1 MSFKHSL
8 SILTSRF
15 SITYK
20 LLAFILIVTFLF
32 SVLMV
37 SVIYPTLAGLRNS
50 INELDLDVAVRHY
63 IEQALKGD
71 DPGLQSQAYEQLSSK
86 LDQAAEIVRNSS
98 TEISLAIV
106 LAAVL
111 YLFYVVF
118 FSWGQ
123 YCVSDVINHHMSS
136 NSKFGFS
143 SNLAVNFKKAMRYSL
158 LYTVITIGFMAAAG
172 LLFWLSFATLFKFV
186 PLLGIASVVAIFV
199 FVMALRR
206 ALLFGW
212 VPAMVS
218 DGLGAVDGLKK
229 GMSLLKRRFNY
240 ALGLYFVFY
249 IVFLSL
255 NVMVTIFTVGVGTL
269 FSISIS
275 LALAQVCDLVIYYR
289 TVGKRYYID
298 VLNVVDPS
306 IKQRSL

>member
-15 SITYK
+15 SIVYK
-20 LLAFILIVTFLF
+20 LLAFVLIVVFLF
-32 SVLMV
+32 SVLTV
-37 SVIYPTLAGLRNS
+37 CAVYPTLSGLRSNMS
-50 INELDLDVAVRHY
+50 ELGLGDAVSNY
-63 IEQALKGD
+63 VEQALRGE
-71 DPGLQSQAYEQLSSK
+71 PEMQIQAYEELSAK
-86 LDQAAEIVRNSS
+86 FD
-98 TEISLAIV
+98 
-106 LAAVL
+106 LAADIFQKNSLQINLSIVWFVIL
-111 YLFYVVF
+111 YLLFVVF

-143 SNLAVNFKKAMRYSL
+143 SNLIVNFKKAMRYSL
-158 LYTVITIGFMAAAG
+158 LYTAITIGFMLVVS
-172 LLFWLSFATLFKFV
+172 LLFWLSFATLFKVV
-186 PLLGIASVVAIFV
+186 PILGLASAVAIFV
-199 FVMALRR
+199 FAMAVRR

-212 VPAMVS
+212 VPAMVA
-218 DGLGAVDGLKK
+218 DGMDVIDGLKK
-229 GMSLLKRRFNY
+229 GMSLLKQRFSY
-240 ALGLYFVFY
+240 AFGLYLMYYIAWLGL
-249 IVFLSL
+249 
-255 NVMVTIFTVGVGTL
+255 TIAVSFFTLFVGTL
-269 FSISIS
+269 FAISTS

>member
-20 LLAFILIVTFLF
+20 LLAFILIITFLF

-37 SVIYPTLAGLRNS
+37 CAIYPTLSGLRNS
-50 INELDLDVAVRHY
+50 VNELGLSNAIKDYLREALRG
-63 IEQALKGD
+63 EPEAQA
-71 DPGLQSQAYEQLSSK
+71 QAYEVLSSK
-86 LDQAAEIVRNSS
+86 FDAAADAIQKNSLQINLS
-98 TEISLAIV
+98 VVWLV
-106 LAAVL
+106 LI
-111 YLFYVVF
+111 YLLYVVF

-123 YCVSDVINHHMSS
+123 YCVSDVINHHMNS

-158 LYTVITIGFMAAAG
+158 LYTAITIGFMAVVA
-172 LLFWLSFATLFKFV
+172 LLYWLSFVTLFKIAPIV
-186 PLLGIASVVAIFV
+186 GLGSAVVIFVVAL
-199 FVMALRR
+199 ALRR

-212 VPAMVS
+212 VPAMAA
-218 DGLGAVDGLKK
+218 DGLDVVEGLKK
-229 GMSLLKRRFNY
+229 GMSLLKQRFVY
-240 ALGLYFVFY
+240 AFGLYVAYYLSWFALVVGITVFT
-249 IVFLSL
+249 L
-255 NVMVTIFTVGVGTL
+255 GVGTL
-269 FSISIS
+269 PAVAFS

>member
-20 LLAFILIVTFLF
+20 LLVFVLIVTFLF
-32 SVLMV
+32 SVLTV
-37 SVIYPTLAGLRNS
+37 CALYPTLADLRNNM
-50 INELDLDVAVRHY
+50 NELALGDAIGNYVR
-63 IEQALKGD
+63 EALKGE
-71 DPGLQSQAYEQLSSK
+71 PELQAQAYENLSSK
-86 LDQAAEIVRNSS
+86 FDQAGDIIRNNSLQINLSIVW
-98 TEISLAIV
+98 LV
-106 LAAVL
+106 LI
-111 YLFYVVF
+111 YLLYVVF

-143 SNLAVNFKKAMRYSL
+143 SNLIVNFKKAMRYSL
-158 LYTVITIGFMAAAG
+158 LYTAITIGFMIVVA
-172 LLFWLSFATLFKFV
+172 LLFWLSFATLFKV
-186 PLLGIASVVAIFV
+186 APVLGLASAVGIFV
-199 FVMALRR
+199 LAMAVRR

-212 VPAMVS
+212 IPAMVS
-218 DGLGAVDGLKK
+218 DGLGVVDGLKK
-229 GMSLLKRRFNY
+229 AMSLLKQRFAY
-240 ALGLYFVFY
+240 ALGLYVVYY
-249 IVFLSL
+249 IAWFALTVAITL
-255 NVMVTIFTVGVGTL
+255 FTFGVGTL
-269 FSISIS
+269 FAISIS
-275 LALAQVCDLVIYYR
+275 LALAQACDLVIYYR

>member
-20 LLAFILIVTFLF
+20 LLVFLIVITFLF
-32 SVLMV
+32 SVLTV
-37 SVIYPTLAGLRNS
+37 CVIYPTLAGLRN
-50 INELDLDVAVRHY
+50 NMHELDLGNAIRTYVHEALQGNPDK
-63 IEQALKGD
+63 QAE
-71 DPGLQSQAYEQLSSK
+71 AYDMLSAK
-86 LDQAAEIVRNSS
+86 FDQAGEIIRNN
-98 TEISLAIV
+98 SLQINLSIV
-106 LAAVL
+106 WLVLL
-111 YLFYVVF
+111 YLLYVVF

-143 SNLAVNFKKAMRYSL
+143 SNLIVNFKKAMRYSL
-158 LYTVITIGFMAAAG
+158 MYTAITIGFMIVVA
-172 LLFWLSFATLFKFV
+172 LLYLLSFATLFKVAPMVGLFS
-186 PLLGIASVVAIFV
+186 AVAIFV
-199 FVMALRR
+199 VAMAVRR

-212 VPAMVS
+212 IPAMVS
-218 DGLGAVDGLKK
+218 DGLGVIDGLKK
-229 GMSLLKRRFNY
+229 AMSLLKQRFSY
-240 ALGLYFVFY
+240 AFGLYLIYYVAWLGLTVA
-249 IVFLSL
+249 ISL
-255 NVMVTIFTVGVGTL
+255 FTFFVGTL
-269 FSISIS
+269 FAISVS
-275 LALAQVCDLVIYYR
+275 LALAQACDLVIYYR

>member
-20 LLAFILIVTFLF
+20 LLVFILIITFLF
-32 SVLMV
+32 TVLTV
-37 SVIYPTLAGLRNS
+37 CAIYPTLSGLRNNM
-50 INELDLDVAVRHY
+50 NELGLGDAVRNY
-63 IEQALKGD
+63 VDQALRGEQDK
-71 DPGLQSQAYEQLSSK
+71 QAEAYDELSVK
-86 LDQAAEIVRNSS
+86 LDAAADIIKNNSLQINLSIVW
-98 TEISLAIV
+98 LV
-106 LAAVL
+106 LI
-111 YLFYVVF
+111 YLLYVVF

-158 LYTVITIGFMAAAG
+158 LYTAITIGFMIVVA
-172 LLFWLSFATLFKFV
+172 LLFWLSFATLFRFAPIV
-186 PLLGIASVVAIFV
+186 GLGSAVAIFV
-199 FVMALRR
+199 LAMAVRR

-212 VPAMVS
+212 VPAMVA
-218 DGLGAVDGLKK
+218 DGLGVIDGLKK
-229 GMSLLKRRFNY
+229 SGSLLKQRFSY
-240 ALGLYFVFY
+240 ALGLYVVYYVAWLGLTIAVTVFT
-249 IVFLSL
+249 L
-255 NVMVTIFTVGVGTL
+255 GVGTL
-269 FSISIS
+269 LAISIS
-275 LALAQVCDLVIYYR
+275 LALAQACDLVIYYR

-306 IKQRSL
+306 IKQRSI

>member
-20 LLAFILIVTFLF
+20 LLVFVLIVTFLF
-32 SVLMV
+32 SVLTV
-37 SVIYPTLAGLRNS
+37 CALYPTLADLRNNM
-50 INELDLDVAVRHY
+50 NELALGDAIGNYVR
-63 IEQALKGD
+63 EALKGE
-71 DPGLQSQAYEQLSSK
+71 PELQAQAYENLSSK
-86 LDQAAEIVRNSS
+86 FDQAGDIIRNNSLQINLSIVW
-98 TEISLAIV
+98 LV
-106 LAAVL
+106 LI
-111 YLFYVVF
+111 YLLYVVF

-143 SNLAVNFKKAMRYSL
+143 SNLIVNFKKAMRYSL
-158 LYTVITIGFMAAAG
+158 LYTAITIGFMIVVA
-172 LLFWLSFATLFKFV
+172 LLFWLSFATLFKV
-186 PLLGIASVVAIFV
+186 APVIGLASAVGIFV
-199 FVMALRR
+199 LAMAVRR

-212 VPAMVS
+212 IPAMVS
-218 DGLGAVDGLKK
+218 DGLGVVDGLKK
-229 GMSLLKRRFNY
+229 AMSLLKQRFAY
-240 ALGLYFVFY
+240 ALGLYVVYY
-249 IVFLSL
+249 IAWFALTVAITL
-255 NVMVTIFTVGVGTL
+255 FTFGIGTL
-269 FSISIS
+269 FAISIS
-275 LALAQVCDLVIYYR
+275 LALAQACDLVIYYR

>member
-20 LLAFILIVTFLF
+20 LLAFILIITFLF
-32 SVLMV
+32 TVLTV
-37 SVIYPTLAGLRNS
+37 CAIYPTLSGLRNNM
-50 INELDLDVAVRHY
+50 NELGLGDAVSNY
-63 IEQALKGD
+63 VDQALRGEKD
-71 DPGLQSQAYEQLSSK
+71 KQAEAYDELSTK
-86 LDQAAEIVRNSS
+86 LDAAADIIKNNSLQINLSIVW
-98 TEISLAIV
+98 LV
-106 LAAVL
+106 LI
-111 YLFYVVF
+111 YLLYVVF

-158 LYTVITIGFMAAAG
+158 LYTAITIGFMIVVA
-172 LLFWLSFATLFKFV
+172 LLFWLSFATLFKFA
-186 PLLGIASVVAIFV
+186 PLVGLGSAVAIFV
-199 FVMALRR
+199 LAMAVRR
-206 ALLFGW
+206 AMLFGW

-218 DGLGAVDGLKK
+218 DGLGVIDGLKK
-229 GMSLLKRRFNY
+229 CGRLLKQRFTY
-240 ALGLYFVFY
+240 AFGLYVVYYVAWLGLTIAVTVFT
-249 IVFLSL
+249 L
-255 NVMVTIFTVGVGTL
+255 GVGTL
-269 FSISIS
+269 LAISIS

-306 IKQRSL
+306 IKQRSI

>member
-20 LLAFILIVTFLF
+20 LLAFILIITFLF

-37 SVIYPTLAGLRNS
+37 CAIYPTLSGLRNS
-50 INELDLDVAVRHY
+50 VNELGLSNAIKDYVR
-63 IEQALKGD
+63 EALRGEPEAQA
-71 DPGLQSQAYEQLSSK
+71 QTYEVLSSK
-86 LDQAAEIVRNSS
+86 FDAAADAIQKNSLQINLS
-98 TEISLAIV
+98 VVWLV
-106 LAAVL
+106 LI
-111 YLFYVVF
+111 YLLYVVF

-123 YCVSDVINHHMSS
+123 YCVSDVINHHMNS

-158 LYTVITIGFMAAAG
+158 LYTAITIGFMAVVA
-172 LLFWLSFATLFKFV
+172 LLYWLSFVTLFKIAPIV
-186 PLLGIASVVAIFV
+186 GLGSAVVIFVVAL
-199 FVMALRR
+199 ALRR

-212 VPAMVS
+212 VPAMVA
-218 DGLGAVDGLKK
+218 DGLDVVEGLKK
-229 GMSLLKRRFNY
+229 GMSLLKQRFVY
-240 ALGLYFVFY
+240 AFGLYVAYYLSWFALVVGITVFT
-249 IVFLSL
+249 L
-255 NVMVTIFTVGVGTL
+255 GVGTL
-269 FSISIS
+269 PAVAFS

>member
-20 LLAFILIVTFLF
+20 LLVFVLIVTFLF
-32 SVLMV
+32 SVLTV
-37 SVIYPTLAGLRNS
+37 CALYPTLADLRNNM
-50 INELDLDVAVRHY
+50 NELALGDAIGNYVR
-63 IEQALKGD
+63 EALKGE
-71 DPGLQSQAYEQLSSK
+71 PELQAQAYENLSSK
-86 LDQAAEIVRNSS
+86 FDQAGDVIRNNSLQINLSIVW
-98 TEISLAIV
+98 LV
-106 LAAVL
+106 LI
-111 YLFYVVF
+111 YLLYVVF

-143 SNLAVNFKKAMRYSL
+143 SNLIVNFKKAMRYSL
-158 LYTVITIGFMAAAG
+158 LYTAITIGFMIVVA
-172 LLFWLSFATLFKFV
+172 LLFWLSFATLFKV
-186 PLLGIASVVAIFV
+186 APVIGLASAVGIFV
-199 FVMALRR
+199 LAIAVRR

-212 VPAMVS
+212 IPAMVS
-218 DGLGAVDGLKK
+218 DGLGVVDGLKK
-229 GMSLLKRRFNY
+229 AMSLLKQRFAY
-240 ALGLYFVFY
+240 ALGLYVVYY
-249 IVFLSL
+249 IAWFALTVAITL
-255 NVMVTIFTVGVGTL
+255 FTFGIGTL
-269 FSISIS
+269 FAISIS
-275 LALAQVCDLVIYYR
+275 LALAQACDLVIYYR

>member
-20 LLAFILIVTFLF
+20 LLVFLLVLTFVF

-37 SVIYPTLAGLRNS
+37 CAVYPTISDLRNN
-50 INELDLDVAVRHY
+50 INELGLGDAIKNYVR
-63 IEQALKGD
+63 EALKGE
-71 DPGLQSQAYEQLSSK
+71 PQLQAQAYEELSSK
-86 LDQAAEIVRNSS
+86 FDTAAEIVRNNNLQINLS
-98 TEISLAIV
+98 IV
-106 LAAVL
+106 WLVLL
-111 YLFYVVF
+111 YLLYVVF

-123 YCVSDVINHHMSS
+123 YCVSDVMNHHMSS

-143 SNLAVNFKKAMRYSL
+143 SNLIVNFKKAMCYAL
-158 LYTVITIGFMAAAG
+158 LYTAITIAFMIVVA
-172 LLFWLSFATLFKFV
+172 LFFWLSFATLFKV
-186 PLLGIASVVAIFV
+186 APIVGLASAVGIFV
-199 FVMALRR
+199 LALAVRR

-212 VPAMVS
+212 VPAMVA
-218 DGLGAVDGLKK
+218 DGLGVTDGLKK
-229 GMSLLKRRFNY
+229 GMSLLKQRFAY
-240 ALGLYFVFY
+240 ALGLYVIYYIAWLGLTLAITVFT
-249 IVFLSL
+249 F
-255 NVMVTIFTVGVGTL
+255 FVGTL
-269 FSISIS
+269 FAISIS

-306 IKQRSL
+306 IKQRSI

>member
-20 LLAFILIVTFLF
+20 LLVFVLIVTFLF
-32 SVLMV
+32 SVLTV
-37 SVIYPTLAGLRNS
+37 CALYPTLADLRNNM
-50 INELDLDVAVRHY
+50 NELALGDAIGNYVR
-63 IEQALKGD
+63 EALKGE
-71 DPGLQSQAYEQLSSK
+71 PELQAQAYENLSSK
-86 LDQAAEIVRNSS
+86 FDQAGDIIRNNSLQINLSIVW
-98 TEISLAIV
+98 LV
-106 LAAVL
+106 LI
-111 YLFYVVF
+111 YLLYVVF

-143 SNLAVNFKKAMRYSL
+143 SNLIVNFKKAMRYSL
-158 LYTVITIGFMAAAG
+158 LYTAITIGFMIVVA
-172 LLFWLSFATLFKFV
+172 LLFWLSFATLFKV
-186 PLLGIASVVAIFV
+186 APVIGLASAVGIFV
-199 FVMALRR
+199 LAMAVRR

-212 VPAMVS
+212 IPAMVS
-218 DGLGAVDGLKK
+218 DGLGVVDGLKK
-229 GMSLLKRRFNY
+229 AMSLLKQRFAY
-240 ALGLYFVFY
+240 ALGLYVVYY
-249 IVFLSL
+249 IAWFALTVAITL
-255 NVMVTIFTVGVGTL
+255 FTFGVGTL
-269 FSISIS
+269 FAISIS
-275 LALAQVCDLVIYYR
+275 LALAQACDLVIYYR

>member
-20 LLAFILIVTFLF
+20 LLVFLVIITFLF
-32 SVLMV
+32 SVLTV
-37 SVIYPTLAGLRNS
+37 CAIYPTLAGLRN
-50 INELDLDVAVRHY
+50 NMHELDLGNAIRTYVHEALQGNPDKQAEAY
-63 IEQALKGD
+63 DMLSAKFEQA
-71 DPGLQSQAYEQLSSK
+71 S
-86 LDQAAEIVRNSS
+86 EIVRNNSVQINLS
-98 TEISLAIV
+98 IV
-106 LAAVL
+106 WLVIL
-111 YLFYVVF
+111 YLLYVVF

-143 SNLAVNFKKAMRYSL
+143 SNLIVNFKKAMRYSL
-158 LYTVITIGFMAAAG
+158 MYTAITIGFMIVVA
-172 LLFWLSFATLFKFV
+172 LLYLLSFATLFKVAPMVGLFS
-186 PLLGIASVVAIFV
+186 AVAIFV
-199 FVMALRR
+199 VAMAVRR

-212 VPAMVS
+212 IPAMVS
-218 DGLGAVDGLKK
+218 DGLGVIDGLKK
-229 GMSLLKRRFNY
+229 AMSLLKQRFSY
-240 ALGLYFVFY
+240 AFGLYLIYYVAWLGLTVA
-249 IVFLSL
+249 ISL
-255 NVMVTIFTVGVGTL
+255 FTFFVGTL
-269 FSISIS
+269 FAISVS
-275 LALAQVCDLVIYYR
+275 LALAQACDLVIYYR

>member
-20 LLAFILIVTFLF
+20 LLVFVLIVTFLF
-32 SVLMV
+32 SVLTV
-37 SVIYPTLAGLRNS
+37 CALYPTLADLRNNM
-50 INELDLDVAVRHY
+50 NELALGDAIGNYVR
-63 IEQALKGD
+63 EALKGE
-71 DPGLQSQAYEQLSSK
+71 PELQAQAYENLSSK
-86 LDQAAEIVRNSS
+86 FDQAGDIIRNNSLQINLSIVWF
-98 TEISLAIV
+98 V
-106 LAAVL
+106 LI
-111 YLFYVVF
+111 YLLYVVF

-143 SNLAVNFKKAMRYSL
+143 SNLIVNFKKAMRYSL
-158 LYTVITIGFMAAAG
+158 LYTAITIGFMIVVA
-172 LLFWLSFATLFKFV
+172 LLFWLSFATLFKV
-186 PLLGIASVVAIFV
+186 APVLGLASAVGIFV
-199 FVMALRR
+199 LAMAVRR

-212 VPAMVS
+212 IPAMVS
-218 DGLGAVDGLKK
+218 DGLGVVDGLKK
-229 GMSLLKRRFNY
+229 AISLLKQRFAY
-240 ALGLYFVFY
+240 ALGLYVVYY
-249 IVFLSL
+249 IAWFALTVAITL
-255 NVMVTIFTVGVGTL
+255 FTFGVGTL
-269 FSISIS
+269 FAISIS
-275 LALAQVCDLVIYYR
+275 LALAQACDLVIYYR

>member
-20 LLAFILIVTFLF
+20 LLVFVLIVTFLF
-32 SVLMV
+32 SVLTV
-37 SVIYPTLAGLRNS
+37 CALYPTLADLRNNM
-50 INELDLDVAVRHY
+50 NELALGDAIGNYVR
-63 IEQALKGD
+63 EALKGE
-71 DPGLQSQAYEQLSSK
+71 PELQAQAYENLSSK
-86 LDQAAEIVRNSS
+86 FDQAGDVIRNNSLQINLSIVW
-98 TEISLAIV
+98 LV
-106 LAAVL
+106 LI
-111 YLFYVVF
+111 YLLYVVF

-143 SNLAVNFKKAMRYSL
+143 SNLIVNFKKAMRYSL
-158 LYTVITIGFMAAAG
+158 LYTAITIGFMIVVA
-172 LLFWLSFATLFKFV
+172 LLFWLSFATLFKV
-186 PLLGIASVVAIFV
+186 APVIGLASAVGIFV
-199 FVMALRR
+199 LAMAVRR

-212 VPAMVS
+212 IPAMVS
-218 DGLGAVDGLKK
+218 DGLGVVDGLKK
-229 GMSLLKRRFNY
+229 AMSLLKQRFAY
-240 ALGLYFVFY
+240 ALGLYVVYY
-249 IVFLSL
+249 IAWFALTVAITL
-255 NVMVTIFTVGVGTL
+255 FTFGIGTL
-269 FSISIS
+269 FAISIS
-275 LALAQVCDLVIYYR
+275 LALAQACDLVIYYR

>member
-20 LLAFILIVTFLF
+20 LLVFLIVITFLF
-32 SVLMV
+32 SVLTV
-37 SVIYPTLAGLRNS
+37 CAIYPTLAGLRN
-50 INELDLDVAVRHY
+50 NMHELDLGNAIRTYVHEALQGNPDKQAEAY
-63 IEQALKGD
+63 DMLSAKFEQA
-71 DPGLQSQAYEQLSSK
+71 S
-86 LDQAAEIVRNSS
+86 EIVRNNSVQINLS
-98 TEISLAIV
+98 IV
-106 LAAVL
+106 WLVIL
-111 YLFYVVF
+111 YLLYVVF

-143 SNLAVNFKKAMRYSL
+143 SNLIVNFKKAMRYSL
-158 LYTVITIGFMAAAG
+158 MYTAITIGFMIVVA
-172 LLFWLSFATLFKFV
+172 LLYLLSFATLFKVAPMVGLFS
-186 PLLGIASVVAIFV
+186 AVAIFV
-199 FVMALRR
+199 VAMAVRR

-212 VPAMVS
+212 IPAMVS
-218 DGLGAVDGLKK
+218 DGLGVIDGLKK
-229 GMSLLKRRFNY
+229 AMSLLKQRFSY
-240 ALGLYFVFY
+240 AFGLYLIYYVAWLGLTVA
-249 IVFLSL
+249 ISL
-255 NVMVTIFTVGVGTL
+255 FTFFVGTL
-269 FSISIS
+269 FAISVS
-275 LALAQVCDLVIYYR
+275 LALAQACDLVIYYR

>member
-20 LLAFILIVTFLF
+20 LLVFVLIVTFLF
-32 SVLMV
+32 SVLTV
-37 SVIYPTLAGLRNS
+37 CALYPTLADLRNNM
-50 INELDLDVAVRHY
+50 NELALGDAIGNYVR
-63 IEQALKGD
+63 EALKGE
-71 DPGLQSQAYEQLSSK
+71 PELQAQAYENLSSK
-86 LDQAAEIVRNSS
+86 FDQAGDVIRNNSLQINLSIVW
-98 TEISLAIV
+98 LV
-106 LAAVL
+106 LI
-111 YLFYVVF
+111 YLLYVVF

-143 SNLAVNFKKAMRYSL
+143 SNLIVNFKKAMRYSL
-158 LYTVITIGFMAAAG
+158 LYTAITIGFMIVVA
-172 LLFWLSFATLFKFV
+172 LLFWLSFATLFKV
-186 PLLGIASVVAIFV
+186 APVIGLASAVGIFV
-199 FVMALRR
+199 LAMAVRR

-212 VPAMVS
+212 IPAMVS
-218 DGLGAVDGLKK
+218 DGLGVVDGLKK
-229 GMSLLKRRFNY
+229 AMSLLKQRFAY
-240 ALGLYFVFY
+240 ALGLYVVYY
-249 IVFLSL
+249 IAWFALTVAITL
-255 NVMVTIFTVGVGTL
+255 FTFGVGTL
-269 FSISIS
+269 FAISIS
-275 LALAQVCDLVIYYR
+275 LALAQACDLVIYYR

>member
-20 LLAFILIVTFLF
+20 LLVFVLIVTFLF
-32 SVLMV
+32 SVLTV
-37 SVIYPTLAGLRNS
+37 CALYPTLADLRNNM
-50 INELDLDVAVRHY
+50 NELALGDAIGNYVR
-63 IEQALKGD
+63 EALKGE
-71 DPGLQSQAYEQLSSK
+71 PELQAQAYENLSSK
-86 LDQAAEIVRNSS
+86 FDQAGDIIRNNSLQINLSIVW
-98 TEISLAIV
+98 LV
-106 LAAVL
+106 LI
-111 YLFYVVF
+111 YLLYVVF

-143 SNLAVNFKKAMRYSL
+143 SNLIVNFKKAMRYSL
-158 LYTVITIGFMAAAG
+158 LYTAITIGFMIVVA
-172 LLFWLSFATLFKFV
+172 LLFWLSFATLFKV
-186 PLLGIASVVAIFV
+186 APVIGLASAVGIFV
-199 FVMALRR
+199 LAMAVRR

-212 VPAMVS
+212 IPAIVS
-218 DGLGAVDGLKK
+218 DGLGVVDGLKK
-229 GMSLLKRRFNY
+229 AMSLLKQRFAY
-240 ALGLYFVFY
+240 ALGLYVVYY
-249 IVFLSL
+249 IAWFALTVAITL
-255 NVMVTIFTVGVGTL
+255 FTFGVGTL
-269 FSISIS
+269 FAISIS
-275 LALAQVCDLVIYYR
+275 LALAQACDLVIYYR

>member
-20 LLAFILIVTFLF
+20 LLVFLIVITFLF

-37 SVIYPTLAGLRNS
+37 CAIFPTISGLRSNM
-50 INELDLDVAVRHY
+50 IELDLGTALRNYVHDALQGNP
-63 IEQALKGD
+63 EMQAE
-71 DPGLQSQAYEQLSSK
+71 AYEMLSAK
-86 LDQAAEIVRNSS
+86 FDQAGEIIKNNSLQINLS
-98 TEISLAIV
+98 IV
-106 LAAVL
+106 WLVL
-111 YLFYVVF
+111 FYLLYVVF

-143 SNLAVNFKKAMRYSL
+143 SNLIVNFKKAMRYSL
-158 LYTVITIGFMAAAG
+158 LYTAITIGFMIVVA
-172 LLFWLSFATLFKFV
+172 LLYWLSFATLFKV
-186 PLLGIASVVAIFV
+186 APVLGLASAIAIFV
-199 FVMALRR
+199 FAMAVRR

-212 VPAMVS
+212 VPAMVA
-218 DGLGAVDGLKK
+218 DGLGVVEGLKK
-229 GMSLLKRRFNY
+229 GMSLLKQRFVY
-240 ALGLYFVFY
+240 ALGLYIMYYVAWLGLT
-249 IVFLSL
+249 VAVSL
-255 NVMVTIFTVGVGTL
+255 FTFFVGTL
-269 FSISIS
+269 LAISVA
-275 LALAQVCDLVIYYR
+275 LALAQACDLVIYYR

>member
-20 LLAFILIVTFLF
+20 LLVFLIVITFLF
-32 SVLMV
+32 SVLTV
-37 SVIYPTLAGLRNS
+37 CAVYPTLSDLRNNM
-50 INELDLDVAVRHY
+50 NELDLGNAVKGYVR
-63 IEQALKGD
+63 EALQGNPEKQAE
-71 DPGLQSQAYEQLSSK
+71 AYEMLSAK
-86 LDQAAEIVRNSS
+86 FDQATEIVRNN
-98 TEISLAIV
+98 SLQINLSIV
-106 LAAVL
+106 WLVL
-111 YLFYVVF
+111 IYLLYVVF

-143 SNLAVNFKKAMRYSL
+143 SNLIVNFKKAMRYSL
-158 LYTVITIGFMAAAG
+158 LYTAITIGFMIVVA
-172 LLFWLSFATLFKFV
+172 LLYWLSFATLFKV
-186 PLLGIASVVAIFV
+186 APLIGLASAVAIFV
-199 FVMALRR
+199 FAMAVRR

-212 VPAMVS
+212 IPAMVA
-218 DGLGAVDGLKK
+218 DGLDVVDALKK
-229 GMSLLKRRFNY
+229 AMSLLKQRFTY
-240 ALGLYFVFY
+240 AFGLYLIYYVAWLGLTIAITVFT
-249 IVFLSL
+249 F
-255 NVMVTIFTVGVGTL
+255 FVGTL
-269 FSISIS
+269 FAISVS
-275 LALAQVCDLVIYYR
+275 LALAQACDLVIYYR

>member
-20 LLAFILIVTFLF
+20 LLAFLIILTFLF
-32 SVLMV
+32 SVLTV
-37 SVIYPTLAGLRNS
+37 CAVYPTLSGLRNNM
-50 INELDLDVAVRHY
+50 NELALGDALRTYVR
-63 IEQALKGD
+63 EALKGE
-71 DPGLQSQAYEQLSSK
+71 PELQAQAYDVLSSK
-86 LDQAAEIVRNSS
+86 FDTA
-98 TEISLAIV
+98 TEIIKNNSLQINLSIV
-106 LAAVL
+106 WLVLL
-111 YLFYVVF
+111 YLLYVVF

-143 SNLAVNFKKAMRYSL
+143 SNLIANFKKAMRYSL
-158 LYTVITIGFMAAAG
+158 LYTAITIGFMIVVA
-172 LLFWLSFATLFKFV
+172 LLYWLSFATLFKLV
-186 PLLGIASVVAIFV
+186 PVIGLASAVAIFV
-199 FVMALRR
+199 FAMAVRR

-212 VPAMVS
+212 VPAMVA
-218 DGLGAVDGLKK
+218 DGLDVVEGLKK
-229 GMSLLKRRFNY
+229 GMSLLKQRFSY
-240 ALGLYFVFY
+240 ALGLYLVYYVAWFALTVTA
-249 IVFLSL
+249 
-255 NVMVTIFTVGVGTL
+255 TIFTLGVATL
-269 FSISIS
+269 FAISIS
-275 LALAQVCDLVIYYR
+275 LALAQACDLVIYYR